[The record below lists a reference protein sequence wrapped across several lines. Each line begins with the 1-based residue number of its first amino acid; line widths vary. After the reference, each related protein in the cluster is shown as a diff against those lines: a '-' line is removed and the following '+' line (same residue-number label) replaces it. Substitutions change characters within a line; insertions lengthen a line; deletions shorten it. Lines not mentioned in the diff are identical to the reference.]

1 MVRTRPQLG
10 AGAPL
15 QVLAAW
21 VLLVGLTLTTAGC
34 VTGPERESAPADPDR
49 YTGSWLSEG
58 YPVPDVTLSDTSG
71 GHFDVQTSPSRPV
84 TVMFFGYTHC
94 PESCT
99 AVLDT
104 LHSALDSL
112 PDHLAGKVQVV
123 VVSVD
128 PDRDSPEALR
138 TWLDRWDGS
147 WIGLRGGL
155 DEVRDLAGAVGV
167 EVGGRRALPD
177 GGYQVAH
184 GAQLVGVD
192 RDDTARLVWV
202 EGTGVADLGR
212 DLETFIKEQK

>member
-1 MVRTRPQLG
+1 MAPTTRRPR
-10 AGAPL
+10 APL
-15 QVLAAW
+15 RLLGAW
-21 VLLVGLTLTTAGC
+21 VLLVGLTLTTVGC
-34 VTGPERESAPADPDR
+34 APDPGAEPAPADPDR

-71 GHFDVQTSPSRPV
+71 GQFDVQTSPSRPV

-94 PESCT
+94 PEQCT
-99 AVLDT
+99 AALGT
-104 LHSALDSL
+104 LHTALESL
-112 PDHLAGKVQVV
+112 PDHLAGKIQVV

-155 DEVRDLAGAVGV
+155 DEVRDLAGKVGV
-167 EVGGRRALPD
+167 EVGGRKTLPD
-177 GGYQVAH
+177 GGYHVAH

-192 RDDTARLVWV
+192 DDHTARLVWV
-202 EGTGVADLGR
+202 EGTSTEDLTADLT
-212 DLETFIKEQK
+212 TFIKEQQ